1 MVTFRQTSSQ
11 WSLIYVPQ
19 QAAYATEEPADP
31 RAPPPP
37 PPPPSPLIS
46 WSTVE
51 SDFSHHSLLQVKK
64 KYLPVEWENL
74 SLKHFRELWW
84 INRGLLKYARPFAFE
99 LRRKLKCGGGGFLKT
114 SAPVISANSGRNVQL
129 SELHLWSWTPAEH
142 FGLLY
147 CGLMTF
153 LPGDIAPPCEFKHLN
168 RSLLFL
174 SLSKFPS
181 LALFWLFS
189 APLNIYFFYTTSV
202 SKDCIKAGRLN
213 HPQWQKLKKKE
224 IIKKKYVPTAE
235 MYHRSRRAV
244 TFNAWNYKERFFLQ
258 RLLFWTDLIHS
269 RRKVGSGCRDPEREY
284 KDMQTHL

>member
-1 MVTFRQTSSQ
+1 MRLRSRPTRG
-11 WSLIYVPQ
+11 
-19 QAAYATEEPADP
+19 
-31 RAPPPP
+31 
-37 PPPPSPLIS
+37 PPPSSSSSSLIS

-84 INRGLLKYARPFAFE
+84 INRSLLKYARPFAFE

-153 LPGDIAPPCEFKHLN
+153 LPGDISPPCEFKHLN

-181 LALFWLFS
+181 RALSFGFF
-189 APLNIYFFYTTSV
+189 APLNIYFFSYHICFKGLHQSRSFESSAV
-202 SKDCIKAGRLN
+202 AKA
-213 HPQWQKLKKKE
+213 KKKE
-224 IIKKKYVPTAE
+224 IIKKNTCQPLKCITA
-235 MYHRSRRAV
+235 HV
-244 TFNAWNYKERFFLQ
+244 V
-258 RLLFWTDLIHS
+258 LLHLTHETTKS
-269 RRKVGSGCRDPEREY
+269 ASSSSGSCSE
-284 KDMQTHL
+284 QT